1 MGSWKMVI
9 RRNILWPR
17 NPQEEQLGA
26 HNKGK
31 YHMGAS
37 GGNLVEN
44 MGLESQN
51 GFNTLILVK
60 NDITK
65 CSRELFI
72 QLKNLPLAIIGRL

>member
-1 MGSWKMVI
+1 MTQDPPSGTTRGSQQGQTSYWGI
-9 RRNILWPR
+9 
-17 NPQEEQLGA
+17 
-26 HNKGK
+26 
-31 YHMGAS
+31 

-44 MGLESQN
+44 MGLERQK

-72 QLKNLPLAIIGRL
+72 QLKNLPLAILGRL